1 MLNGRAI
8 LDLAA
13 KLAVIV
19 LLGFVLLPAFV
30 VALAAFNAKSMLA
43 FPPQEWSLRW
53 FVRAFEYR
61 DFRTGFLNSV
71 QVMLLTSA
79 VSLVIGASF
88 AYAIDRYQ
96 FRGKAMIEGIL
107 LSPLVIPYFTIG
119 IGFLILAG
127 QVGLARTYSVIVIT
141 HVVLVL
147 PFVLRSAY
155 VSLKNLDRRLELA
168 AAGLGASPLQV
179 LLTVTLPMMTPGLFA
194 GWLFAAIL
202 SFNEFTASIFV
213 TSQPTQTMPVA
224 MYIYVREFAD
234 PTMAALAVM
243 FFVLTAGLL
252 ILTNV
257 FLGLGKVLAI
267 EERR

>member
-1 MLNGRAI
+1 MLKSRNLLG
-8 LDLAA
+8 LLA
-13 KLAVIV
+13 KLVVIL

-30 VALAAFNAKSMLA
+30 VTLAAFNAKSMLA
-43 FPPQEWSLRW
+43 FPPEQWSLRW
-53 FVRAFEYR
+53 FAHAFEYD
-61 DFRTGFLNSV
+61 DFRDGFFNSMCV
-71 QVMLLTSA
+71 TLLTSTFA
-79 VSLVIGASF
+79 LVIGGGL
-88 AYAIDRYQ
+88 AYAIDRYR
-96 FRGKAMIEGIL
+96 FRGKAVVEGIL

-127 QVGLARTYSVIVIT
+127 RVGLARTYTVIVLT
-141 HVVLVL
+141 HIVLVL

-202 SFNEFTASIFV
+202 SFNEFTASLFV
-213 TSQPTQTMPVA
+213 TAQSTQTLPVA

-243 FFVLTAGLL
+243 FFVLTAALL
-252 ILTNV
+252 IITNV